1 MNTPTR
7 YFFTFGFI
15 GFIYSLLRID
25 PIILFGAAIVYPRIL
40 DVFFLAVG
48 GYTFAYTQEQER
60 DESRPKEEDVF
71 DSFILGMLLVV
82 AFIINIALYTIIPTT
97 IYVYVVCGLIFA
109 FGAWITYIGF
119 DSKLDQNEILYLLMI
134 GSLVALGFG
143 LVVGGGFLAL
153 LYVTPPIVI
162 IGTKQLLFSKK

>member
-25 PIILFGAAIVYPRIL
+25 PIILFGVTIVYPRIL
-40 DVFFLAVG
+40 DVLFLAIG
-48 GYTFAYTQEQER
+48 GYAFAYIQEQER
-60 DESRPKEEDVF
+60 DESRPGEKDMF

-82 AFIINIALYTIIPTT
+82 AFIINIALYTIIPTVA
-97 IYVYVVCGLIFA
+97 YVYVVCGIVFV
-109 FGAWITYIGF
+109 FGLWIAYIGF
-119 DSKLDQNEILYLLMI
+119 DSKLDQNEIFYLLMV
-134 GSLVALGFG
+134 GSLIALGFG

-153 LYVTPPIVI
+153 LYVFPPITI
-162 IGTKQLLFSKK
+162 IGTKQLFSRK